1 MTTRTRRTRTRLLAA
16 PLAALASVALVSGC
30 GEGGITLPT
39 PSGSLSLPSI
49 SVSVPS
55 ISVPAL
61 PTPEPSSQAPAETA
75 TPTTTPTKAP
85 TKTPTPTPTETP
97 TPPRTE
103 TPAPTKSV
111 VVTATVTPTKEVTR
125 TETATPTQTATPT
138 ETPTPTP
145 SESLSAAP
153 EPVADEGGGVPAP
166 VWWALV
172 AALLGLAGFLVVRG
186 RRRSAWDDEV
196 AAAQGDAEWFAREL
210 LPQLQ
215 QTRTPDALAGA
226 WHVSAARV
234 GAAEDRLTGLEAS
247 APDDARRARSRALR
261 DAVRGARAEV
271 EDIVAARDAAS
282 MPVRLA
288 DATARLQSAL
298 NPPPPHR

>member
-1 MTTRTRRTRTRLLAA
+1 MTTHTRRTRTRLLAA
-16 PLAALASVALVSGC
+16 PVAALATVALLTGC

-39 PSGSLSLPSI
+39 PSGSVSLPSI

-61 PTPEPSSQAPAETA
+61 PTAEPSSEAPAETS
-75 TPTTTPTKAP
+75 TPTETATKTP
-85 TKTPTPTPTETP
+85 TKTPTPTETATP
-97 TPPRTE
+97 TPPKTQ
-103 TPAPTKSV
+103 TPEPTKSV
-111 VVTATVTPTKEVTR
+111 VVTATVTPTQEVTR
-125 TETATPTQTATPT
+125 TETATPTETAS
-138 ETPTPTP
+138 PTP
-145 SESLSAAP
+145 SESLSAAA
-153 EPVADEGGGVPAP
+153 EPVADEGGGVPAL

-172 AALLGLAGFLVVRG
+172 AALLGLVGFLVVRG
-186 RRRSAWDDEV
+186 RRRAAWDDEV
-196 AAAQGDAEWFAREL
+196 ATAQGDADWFAREL

-234 GAAEDRLTGLEAS
+234 GALEDRFTGLEAS

-271 EDIVAARDAAS
+271 EDVVSSRDATSA
-282 MPVRLA
+282 PVRLA
-288 DATARLQSAL
+288 DATARLQAAL

>member
-1 MTTRTRRTRTRLLAA
+1 MTTRTCRTRTRLLAA
-16 PLAALASVALVSGC
+16 PVAALATLAVLSGC

-61 PTPEPSSQAPAETA
+61 PTPEPSSEAPAETA

-97 TPPRTE
+97 TPPKTE

-125 TETATPTQTATPT
+125 TETATPTQTPT

-153 EPVADEGGGVPAP
+153 EPVADEGGGVPAL

-172 AALLGLAGFLVVRG
+172 AALLGLAGFLLVRG
-186 RRRSAWDDEV
+186 RRRAAWDDEV
-196 AAAQGDAEWFAREL
+196 AAAQGDADWFAREL

-234 GAAEDRLTGLEAS
+234 GALEDRFTGLEAS

-271 EDIVAARDAAS
+271 EDVVASRDAAS

-288 DATARLQSAL
+288 DATARLQAAL